1 MADRVER
8 LTNLLALLLE
18 TREPLTLDVIAAE
31 LGGQYPDGHDA
42 RRASFERDKAAL
54 RDIGI
59 EISSETL
66 TGDRAGQM
74 GYWVVRNEME
84 IPDLGLDEEELR
96 ALQLALAATRPGSET
111 GREAMWKL
119 GGGSDHGQVFVA
131 MSVPTAEVLPVLRGA
146 LGDRRAVSFS
156 YAGVDR
162 VVEPWGILLRDG
174 FWYLVGHDR
183 SRGDRRTFRVDR
195 IGEGRVTVLDDAVVV
210 PSDFDIRSALPADP
224 MMLGADQHSVRSA
237 RVSIRRQ
244 RAFSAV
250 RELGHDRVLARNE
263 DGSVEVA
270 VPFANLDALV
280 SWVLGF
286 LEHAVV
292 LEPDDV
298 RDEVVRRLRAVAS

>member
-1 MADRVER
+1 MTMPE
-8 LTNLLALLLE
+8 
-18 TREPLTLDVIAAE
+18 
-31 LGGQYPDGHDA
+31 
-42 RRASFERDKAAL
+42 
-54 RDIGI
+54 
-59 EISSETL
+59 
-66 TGDRAGQM
+66 
-74 GYWVVRNEME
+74 
-84 IPDLGLDEEELR
+84 
-96 ALQLALAATRPGSET
+96 
-111 GREAMWKL
+111 
-119 GGGSDHGQVFVA
+119 
-131 MSVPTAEVLPVLRGA
+131 
-146 LGDRRAVSFS
+146 
-156 YAGVDR
+156 
-162 VVEPWGILLRDG
+162 DG
-174 FWYLVGHDR
+174 FWCLAARGR
-183 SRGDRRTFRVDR
+183 PRGDGRTVRVSR
-195 IGEGRVTVLDDAVVV
+195 IGGGGVTVLDEAVVA

-237 RVSIRRQ
+237 RVSIGRQ